1 MKTYKLIIIDADD
14 TLLDYERDER
24 TAFSALFKELNVPCT
39 EDFEKECH
47 ALSRAVWEKV
57 GLNDVDKREIRAVW
71 HELYRTH
78 VTELFM
84 RIQEKLS
91 QKIEPAYCA
100 ARLLT
105 LLCERGHLMPTVEET
120 LPKLKEKGYRLVV
133 LTNGISKIQRGRLR
147 EIERY
152 FDKIYVSEEE
162 NLMKPQPELFNR
174 ILSDFSVKAEECIM
188 LGDSLKSDILG
199 AKTVGID
206 SCLVRVKGQ
215 AETAQSTYSV
225 EEFSSVLAFL

>member
-1 MKTYKLIIIDADD
+1 MKKYKLIAIDADD
-14 TLLDYERDER
+14 TLLDYERDECA
-24 TAFSALFKELNVPCT
+24 AFSALFQELNIPYT
-39 EDFEKECH
+39 NDFAKECH
-47 ALSRAVWEKV
+47 ALSREVWESV
-57 GLNDVDKREIRAVW
+57 GLNDVDRQEICAVW

-78 VTELFM
+78 VTKLFM

-100 ARLLT
+100 ARLLA
-105 LLCERGHLMPTVEET
+105 LLCEGGYLMPTVEET
-120 LPKLKEKGYRLVV
+120 LPKLKERGYRLVV

-147 EIERY
+147 EIEKY

-162 NLMKPQPELFNR
+162 NLMKPQPALFNR

-199 AKTVGID
+199 AKAAGFD
-206 SCLVRVKGQ
+206 SCHVRAKGQ
-215 AETAQSTYSV
+215 KMSEFSTYSV
-225 EEFSSVLAFL
+225 ERFSSVLAIL